1 MPGMWVIEKGSY
13 SDYRVV
19 GIYTTKA
26 KAERV
31 AEAINV
37 SGQNYDHATVA
48 EWPLDP
54 GFDAINQGRKP
65 FSITMLRDGE
75 VEAVNKCEVTS
86 YNIGDEYSIW
96 KRTEAPAYKGKGVPD
111 ALNAT
116 VWARNEKHAIKIA
129 GERRAQM
136 IATGAWK

>member
-1 MPGMWVIEKGSY
+1 MQRIWVIEKGSY

-19 GIYTTKA
+19 GVYTTKA

-31 AEAINV
+31 AEAINA
-37 SGQNYDHATVA
+37 GDNFDAATVA

-75 VEAVNKCEVTS
+75 VERINKVEVS
-86 YNIGDEYSIW
+86 YYNIGDKYSLW
-96 KRTEAPAYKGKGVPD
+96 KRTEADAYKGKGIPD
-111 ALNAT
+111 ALSAT

-129 GERRAQM
+129 SEHRAQM
-136 IATGAWK
+136 IAGGKWK